1 MTARTDVA
9 QRVLLYATTGL
20 LNSSDKSGE
29 RKRLRAAARSSYG
42 WASSGGDAPD
52 SDRPPPPPSARLVDD
67 RRTTFLDYIAKSK
80 RSRTHPN
87 RRKTTHRQ
95 TTQPPML
102 PLALLHGAQGKPML
116 VELKNGETFNG
127 HLIQCDNFMNLTMR
141 EVYQTSANGEQ
152 FWKLPECYIRGN
164 TIKYIR
170 VTDNVIDQVKQQ
182 EDAYRQQNRSSRG
195 GGNQTNER
203 GGRGGSGGRGYSN
216 SNNRGGPG
224 SNRGGGGRGNSDRGR
239 GRGSDRGR
247 GR

>member
-1 MTARTDVA
+1 
-9 QRVLLYATTGL
+9 
-20 LNSSDKSGE
+20 
-29 RKRLRAAARSSYG
+29 
-42 WASSGGDAPD
+42 
-52 SDRPPPPPSARLVDD
+52 
-67 RRTTFLDYIAKSK
+67 
-80 RSRTHPN
+80 
-87 RRKTTHRQ
+87 
-95 TTQPPML
+95 ML

-182 EDAYRQQNRSSRG
+182 EDAYRQQNRTSR

-203 GGRGGSGGRGYSN
+203 GGRGGSGGRGFSN
-216 SNNRGGPG
+216 SNRGGPG
-224 SNRGGGGRGNSDRGR
+224 TNRGGGRGNSDRGR